1 MFFRSPTDIG
11 KKRRQKTPCSAVTME
26 RLEDFIKKWMRCEL
40 NGWRVLNDNALKEIT
55 SLRVHIRRGC
65 LANIDPSAGTNRNE
79 NLHRHINPHFSNRSR
94 IGLPIAL
101 ALLTILLYRHNL
113 SVLERMN
120 DRQLPNIQLWG
131 YQNATSSS
139 SSAPAFGIQEKDAST
154 HKMSW
159 LFSPVVDIEA
169 LSHTR
174 FRQACMNASL
184 NLYVL
189 QLVSMQE
196 ITAIFENA
204 LGFTK
209 IASFMQKQSSQSPA
223 FNYKYI
229 SLMSSVASLFFHHNP
244 APQIDD
250 HSRNQQRLDNVLAAW
265 GMIQHMIDGD
275 GNCCFSAVAFSLVAT
290 LTLLIL
296 ENNPDYFDTM
306 GDLAENL
313 QPFSLRLRQLT
324 VLEWTHNPQDY
335 EGFVPDVM
343 FLRKQQSFYRMD
355 SFMGNSQTLL
365 FWHFQTCLAFHLLS
379 FHLHLLTQ
387 LSQLLQDS

>member
-1 MFFRSPTDIG
+1 MQQIFGEDTIVSLDIFHAIQRVTRKMSKRHPFFFECMNDFKMVFRSPTDIG

-26 RLEDFIKKWMRCEL
+26 RLEDFIKKWKRCEL

-65 LANIDPSAGTNRNE
+65 LANIDPSAGTNRNK

-94 IGLPIAL
+94 IRLPITL

-169 LSHTR
+169 LSHTH

-184 NLYVL
+184 NLHVL

-209 IASFMQKQSSQSPA
+209 IALLCKSS
-223 FNYKYI
+223 
-229 SLMSSVASLFFHHNP
+229 HHN
-244 APQIDD
+244 
-250 HSRNQQRLDNVLAAW
+250 
-265 GMIQHMIDGD
+265 
-275 GNCCFSAVAFSLVAT
+275 
-290 LTLLIL
+290 
-296 ENNPDYFDTM
+296 
-306 GDLAENL
+306 
-313 QPFSLRLRQLT
+313 
-324 VLEWTHNPQDY
+324 
-335 EGFVPDVM
+335 
-343 FLRKQQSFYRMD
+343 
-355 SFMGNSQTLL
+355 
-365 FWHFQTCLAFHLLS
+365 HLLLTTNI
-379 FHLHLLTQ
+379 FH
-387 LSQLLQDS
+387 